1 LKEIKKTIQNQKMK
15 IEAINKAQI
24 EEILEMKNLGKQR
37 GTIEASFT
45 NKTTI
50 EERISRAGE
59 MLSG

>member
-1 LKEIKKTIQNQKMK
+1 MK